1 MTLVERAGQVMAT
14 LDEDMA
20 AHVQDAAEGVGI
32 DVRLGA
38 ELQEVS
44 RARRRASTARSCP
57 PTTSSWR
64 PACARRRASRATPGL
79 ELGDSGALRVDDH
92 QRCPG
97 HDGVFAAGD
106 CVESWH
112 RVLERPMNVQLGT
125 HANKQGRIAG
135 ANATGAD
142 LAFPGV
148 IGTAAS
154 KICRY
159 EVARTG
165 ITEREAADAGIE
177 VRAAT
182 IKDRTRAGYY
192 PGSGPI
198 WVKLVVAPDGRLLG
212 GQIVG
217 VEGAAKRIDVLAACI
232 WTGMAVDELELLD
245 LSYAPP
251 YSGVYDPILVAARA
265 ATKALSYD
273 ALAQIRSSSRG
284 RSSAISSPRAPSRR
298 TRGDA
303 ALLEVDAPAGEVVDD
318 LGEVGLVADHE
329 HALVGPGG
337 GQELQRVGDVE
348 AGGQRA
354 RARPARRR
362 APRRPARAV
371 SRARTFGLVKA
382 RWTCDLQRGQRA
394 AGDARLLAPAIGEAA
409 LGVGPGVVGLGLAVP
424 QEPELL
430 RHAPGRLP
438 GVGARRR
445 PAERRAVRR
454 LPHQAPLAPAGVA
467 PRSW

>member
-1 MTLVERAGQVMAT
+1 MAERLAIVGGDAAGMSAASTARRREPDLDVVAFERGPYTSFSACGIPFYVGGLFEDSDRLITRSPDEHRERGIAVHTRTTVTAVDLDRRELTVRDQRGDERTEGFDQIVLATGAEAVAPDVPGAETTEPARTIDAAERFRRALEQGGDSAVVIGGGYIGLEMAEVLVRRGLRVTLVEHAGQVMAT
-14 LDEDMA
+14 LDDDMA

-44 RARRRASTARSCP
+44 DGVVRVDGEELPADHVVMATGV
-57 PTTSSWR
+57 R
-64 PACARRRASRATPGL
+64 PATGLAREAGL

-112 RVLERPMNVQLGT
+112 RVLQRPMNVQLGT

-142 LAFPGV
+142 VAFPGV

-165 ITEREAADAGIE
+165 ITEHEAADAGIE

-182 IKDRTRAGYY
+182 AKDRTRAGYY

-217 VEGAAKRIDVLAACI
+217 TEGAAKRIDVLATCI
-232 WTGMAVDELELLD
+232 WAGMSVGEIELLD
-245 LSYAPP
+245 VSYAPP
-251 YSGVYDPILVAARA
+251 YSGVYDPLLVAARA
-265 ATKALSYD
+265 ATKVL
-273 ALAQIRSSSRG
+273 
-284 RSSAISSPRAPSRR
+284 
-298 TRGDA
+298 
-303 ALLEVDAPAGEVVDD
+303 
-318 LGEVGLVADHE
+318 
-329 HALVGPGG
+329 
-337 GQELQRVGDVE
+337 
-348 AGGQRA
+348 
-354 RARPARRR
+354 
-362 APRRPARAV
+362 
-371 SRARTFGLVKA
+371 
-382 RWTCDLQRGQRA
+382 
-394 AGDARLLAPAIGEAA
+394 
-409 LGVGPGVVGLGLAVP
+409 
-424 QEPELL
+424 
-430 RHAPGRLP
+430 
-438 GVGARRR
+438 
-445 PAERRAVRR
+445 
-454 LPHQAPLAPAGVA
+454 
-467 PRSW
+467 

>member
-1 MTLVERAGQVMAT
+1 VQAPLRGRVACWDMAERLAIVGGDAAGMSAASTARRREPDLDVVAFERGPYTSFSACGIPFYVGGLFEDSDRLITRSPDEHRERGIAVHTRTTVTAVDLDRRELTVRDQRGDERTEGFDQIVLATGAEAVAPDVPGAETTEPARTIDAAERFRRALEQGGDSAVVIGGGYIGLEMAEALVRRGLRVTLVEHAGQVMAT
-14 LDEDMA
+14 LDDDMA

-44 RARRRASTARSCP
+44 DGVVRVDGEELPADHVVMATGV
-57 PTTSSWR
+57 R
-64 PACARRRASRATPGL
+64 PATGLAREAGL

-92 QRCPG
+92 QRCPD

-112 RVLERPMNVQLGT
+112 RVLQRPMNVQLGT

-142 LAFPGV
+142 VAFPGV

-182 IKDRTRAGYY
+182 AKDRTRAGYY

-217 VEGAAKRIDVLAACI
+217 TEGAAKRIDVLATCI
-232 WTGMAVDELELLD
+232 WAGMSVGEIELLD
-245 LSYAPP
+245 VSYAPP
-251 YSGVYDPILVAARA
+251 YSGVYDPLLVAARA
-265 ATKALSYD
+265 ATKVL
-273 ALAQIRSSSRG
+273 
-284 RSSAISSPRAPSRR
+284 
-298 TRGDA
+298 
-303 ALLEVDAPAGEVVDD
+303 
-318 LGEVGLVADHE
+318 
-329 HALVGPGG
+329 
-337 GQELQRVGDVE
+337 
-348 AGGQRA
+348 
-354 RARPARRR
+354 
-362 APRRPARAV
+362 
-371 SRARTFGLVKA
+371 
-382 RWTCDLQRGQRA
+382 
-394 AGDARLLAPAIGEAA
+394 
-409 LGVGPGVVGLGLAVP
+409 
-424 QEPELL
+424 
-430 RHAPGRLP
+430 
-438 GVGARRR
+438 
-445 PAERRAVRR
+445 
-454 LPHQAPLAPAGVA
+454 
-467 PRSW
+467 

>member
-1 MTLVERAGQVMAT
+1 
-14 LDEDMA
+14 MA

-38 ELQEVS
+38 ELQEVY
-44 RARRRASTARSCP
+44 RAGAVRVDGEELPADHVVMATGV
-57 PTTSSWR
+57 R
-64 PACARRRASRATPGL
+64 PATALARGAGL
-79 ELGDSGALRVDDH
+79 ELGASGALRVDDH

-232 WTGMAVDELELLD
+232 WTGH
-245 LSYAPP
+245 
-251 YSGVYDPILVAARA
+251 GGRRARA
-265 ATKALSYD
+265 ARPRPTRRRTRASTTRSSSRRGPRRRSSSYD
-273 ALAQIRSSSRG
+273 APAQIRSSSRG
-284 RSSAISSPRAPSRR
+284 RMSTISSPRVPSRR
-298 TRGDA
+298 TAGDA

-329 HALVGPGG
+329 HALVADRRRPG
-337 GQELQRVGDVE
+337 
-348 AGGQRA
+348 A
-354 RARPARRR
+354 PARRR
-362 APRRPARAV
+362 RRSRRTARRARSARPRGPRTPAPRCRARAPWG
-371 SRARTFGLVKA
+371 S
-382 RWTCDLQRGQRA
+382 
-394 AGDARLLAPAIGEAA
+394 
-409 LGVGPGVVGLGLAVP
+409 
-424 QEPELL
+424 
-430 RHAPGRLP
+430 
-438 GVGARRR
+438 
-445 PAERRAVRR
+445 
-454 LPHQAPLAPAGVA
+454 
-467 PRSW
+467 